1 MRLADQ
7 EPKSP
12 SKKAFARL
20 VMDGVQKAGETRELV
35 YDEGQFRVHPAGESW
50 PLMNLSNLYEEYRA
64 ADGTMREKVLKVAV
78 RNWFADRKELP
89 ETFEDVNPDLL
100 PSVRSRSYSEFTRLQ
115 LAIAG
120 SEDAH
125 WPLHVVGDHLAV
137 SLVYDLPDSMRHI
150 QQRDLDEWGVTYYE
164 ALEAARDNLAQI
176 PAQVFASPDQGVY
189 ISASGD
195 NYDASRL
202 ILLDLIRKFEV
213 KGDPVA
219 MVPNRDTLL
228 VTGHEDDVGLAAVIA
243 IAEKTL
249 QQPRPIS
256 GFAFRLVEDEWTC
269 WLPPANHVH
278 FEQFNKLHVQ
288 SLGQEYAEQKAL
300 LDELHDRKNQKL
312 SVATY
317 NLMQE
322 KASGH
327 VSSYSLWIE
336 GIDTLLPRSERI
348 IFIRPDESEP
358 AGQIAAYADWNRVLD
373 ACGDQLEPTDQYP
386 ARYRTRGFPSTEV
399 LESLGKLL

>member
-7 EPKSP
+7 EPQPP
-12 SKKAFARL
+12 SKGAFARL
-20 VMDGVQKAGETRELV
+20 VMEGIRRVGETRELV
-35 YDEGQFRVHPAGESW
+35 YDEEQFRIHPESEAW
-50 PLMNLSNLYEEYRA
+50 PLMNLSNLYDEYLA
-64 ADGTMREKVLKVAV
+64 AEGPIREKVLKVAV

-125 WPLHVVGDHLAV
+125 WPRHVVGDHLAV

-164 ALEAARDNLAQI
+164 ALEAARENLAQM
-176 PAQVFASPDQGVY
+176 PAQVFANPDQGVY

-202 ILLDLIRKFEV
+202 ILLDLIHKFEV
-213 KGDPVA
+213 RGDPVA

-228 VTGHEDDVGLAAVIA
+228 VTGTEDDTGLAAVIA

-249 QQPRPIS
+249 EQPRPIS
-256 GFAFRLVEDEWTC
+256 GFAFRLVDDEWTC

-278 FEQFNKLHVQ
+278 FEQFHKLYVQ

-300 LDELHDRKNQKL
+300 LDELHEKRNQKL
-312 SVATY
+312 SVASY

-322 KASGH
+322 KSSGH
-327 VSSYSLWIE
+327 VSSYCLWIE
-336 GIDTLLPRSERI
+336 GVETLIPRSERI
-348 IFIRPDESEP
+348 IFVRPDGSEQG
-358 AGQIAAYADWNRVLD
+358 GQIAAYANWNRVFD
-373 ACGDQLEPTDQYP
+373 AAGDLFELTDHYP
-386 ARYRTRGFPSTEV
+386 ERFHARGFPSSAV
-399 LESLGKLL
+399 LESLGKQM